1 MAARKAYAVILVS
14 GTLVFLFAL
23 LSFHYDE
30 AIRGTQNN
38 IIIFL
43 PPVSTNQWHWPRQL
57 HVSIAVG
64 NPTRTILSS
73 AATRVLEY
81 QMGYH
86 TAEEQEFINEELE
99 ELGEED
105 DTNFQ
110 RQMWTPGSGL
120 EPLRSW
126 QTAYFPTCNDVHG
139 AVDPQPIAWAQL
151 NGNEFYDDGG
161 RNTVFSLTDS
171 GIGEKNIIWKVYHYD
186 DDFFIEGR
194 EGGANDEF
202 LDHHSL
208 EKSAMDALVME
219 RTTACPSTIP
229 IYAHCGLDIF
239 TEFSQGTFD
248 NDELGEA
255 LTPQKRLRYAIQV
268 AGALAAIENID
279 GDGIPSYVH
288 CDLKPDQF
296 LYFEST
302 DTVKLND
309 FNVGTFL
316 SRNQTTGEPQRS
328 FLQRDGE
335 HGVKGQVWR
344 SPEEHLSFVR
354 KAPRLLTPK
363 MVVYSMC
370 HELQRILTGEGIPG
384 HWKHENVME
393 GKRIPLSAKVA
404 QSLDPIIMGY
414 RETLDRCFAFR
425 PEDRASAM
433 EVLAALKQVQVR
445 FGRGTVIGQ

>member
-23 LSFHYDE
+23 LSFHYDG
-30 AIRGTQNN
+30 AIRGAQNN
-38 IIIFL
+38 ISFL
-43 PPVSTNQWHWPRQL
+43 PPVSTNQRHWPRQL
-57 HVSIAVG
+57 HAPIAVG
-64 NPTRTILSS
+64 NVTLAVPSS
-73 AATRVLEY
+73 DATRVLEY

-86 TAEEQEFINEELE
+86 TAEEQEFINEELV

-105 DTNFQ
+105 DTYFQ
-110 RQMWTPGSGL
+110 RHIWAPDSGL

-139 AVDPQPIAWAQL
+139 AVDPEPDAWAQPS
-151 NGNEFYDDGG
+151 GNEFYDAGG
-161 RNTVFSLTDS
+161 RNTVFSLVDP
-171 GIGEKNIIWKVYHYD
+171 GMIGDKYHEKYIWKMYDYD
-186 DDFFIEGR
+186 DEFFIEGR
-194 EGGANDEF
+194 EGGANDAF

-208 EKSAMDALVME
+208 DKSAMDALVME

-248 NDELGEA
+248 HGELGEA

-268 AGALAAIENID
+268 AGSLAAIENID
-279 GDGIPSYVH
+279 GDGNPSYVH
-288 CDLKPDQF
+288 CDLSASQF
-296 LYFEST
+296 MYFEST

-316 SRNQTTGEPQRS
+316 SRNQTTGESQRS
-328 FLQRDGE
+328 FVQRDGE
-335 HGVKGQVWR
+335 KGQVWR
-344 SPEEHLSFVR
+344 SPEEHLNFDR
-354 KAPRLLTPK
+354 KGPRLLTPK

-384 HWKHENVME
+384 HWKHENVIE
-393 GKRIPLSAKVA
+393 GKRNLLSSKVA

-445 FGRGTVIGQ
+445 FGRGTVIV